1 MNISKINMGAIK
13 EAAKS
18 TVRNIGNFASK
29 NAPALAGGAAI
40 ACTIGAIWA
49 TIEATKKYGEEIQ
62 AAEIK
67 KNSEHIS
74 AVAEGD
80 SENPESEFQPL
91 TKKEKLLIAAK
102 CYWLVALLAVLSS
115 AATVA
120 SVKFS
125 NKQIQALAILASASE
140 SALNRTEGAVED
152 IFGKGKLEK
161 VRLDANNKEVNE
173 LPPPSDDLIERSEL
187 GGATLFLDT
196 MCRRYFYG
204 DISKVE
210 HAINQVNAEL
220 LRDIGY
226 VSINELYGALGLSG
240 VEWGEYLG
248 WSFDE
253 MGTRLIDVKLE
264 YATDP
269 HERPIV
275 IMKVK
280 TQPKHD
286 WRDC

>member
-1 MNISKINMGAIK
+1 MNIPKINLEAVKG
-13 EAAKS
+13 AAKS
-18 TVRNIGNFASK
+18 TAKNIGNFASK

-49 TIEATKKYGEEIQ
+49 TVKATKKYEEEIMT
-62 AAEIK
+62 AEIR

-74 AVAEGD
+74 ASSDGE
-80 SENPESEFQPL
+80 ETETEFQPL

-102 CYWLVALLAVLSS
+102 CYWLVVLLAVLSGT
-115 AATVA
+115 ATVA

-125 NKQIQALAILASASE
+125 NKQIQALAILASGAE

-161 VRLDANNKEVNE
+161 VRLEANNKEVSE
-173 LPPPSDDLIERSEL
+173 LPPPSEDSLIERSSL
-187 GGATLFLDT
+187 GGSTLIRDT
-196 MCRRYFYG
+196 MCKRYFYG
-204 DISKVE
+204 DISKIE
-210 HAINQVNAEL
+210 HAVNQVNAEL

-226 VSINELYGALGLSG
+226 VSINEFYNALGISG

-275 IMKVK
+275 VMKVK

>member
-1 MNISKINMGAIK
+1 MNIPKINLEAVKG
-13 EAAKS
+13 AAKS
-18 TVRNIGNFASK
+18 TAKNIGNFASK

-40 ACTIGAIWA
+40 TCTIGAIWA
-49 TIEATKKYGEEIQ
+49 TVKATKKYEEEIMT
-62 AAEIK
+62 AEIR

-74 AVAEGD
+74 ASSDGE
-80 SENPESEFQPL
+80 ETETEFQPL

-102 CYWLVALLAVLSS
+102 CYWLVALLAVLSGT
-115 AATVA
+115 ATVA

-125 NKQIQALAILASASE
+125 NKQIQALAILASGAE

-161 VRLDANNKEVNE
+161 VRLEANNKEVSE
-173 LPPPSDDLIERSEL
+173 LPPPSEDSLIERSSL
-187 GGATLFLDT
+187 GGSTLIRDT
-196 MCRRYFYG
+196 MCKRYFYG
-204 DISKVE
+204 DISKIE
-210 HAINQVNAEL
+210 HAVNQVNAEL

-226 VSINELYGALGLSG
+226 VSINEFYNALGISG

-275 IMKVK
+275 VMKVK